1 MKHVTKD
8 GKEFD
13 SLKEARAH
21 EKSLRPTPRA
31 RSTDALP
38 QDLVSIAL
46 KHPHGDLAA
55 QVITLSNQIRA
66 RRKHLP
72 KAYACSAEHIPC
84 AAEQDF
90 PA

>member
-1 MKHVTKD
+1 MKYVTKD

-13 SLKEARAH
+13 SAKEARAH
-21 EKSLRPTPRA
+21 ERSLKPTPRA

-38 QDLVSIAL
+38 QDMVSIAL
-46 KHPHGDLAA
+46 THPHGDLAA

-66 RRKHLP
+66 RRKVEKFLGPEIEQVH
-72 KAYACSAEHIPC
+72 HC

-90 PA
+90 PL